1 MSSFVTFSQRAR
13 RFLAGGVEILHLLN
27 SFLTGESMFKGEL
40 HDDEEEEC
48 AVFEEDDERDAGV
61 RFTFFIQ
68 IVIYY

>member
-1 MSSFVTFSQRAR
+1 
-13 RFLAGGVEILHLLN
+13 
-27 SFLTGESMFKGEL
+27 MFKGEL